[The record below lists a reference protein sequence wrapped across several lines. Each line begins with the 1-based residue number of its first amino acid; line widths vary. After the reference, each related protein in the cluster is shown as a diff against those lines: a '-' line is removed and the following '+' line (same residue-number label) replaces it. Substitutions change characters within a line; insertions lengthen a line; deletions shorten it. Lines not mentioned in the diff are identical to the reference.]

1 MLQDESDR
9 RRLQDLGTRC
19 FGGCDPN
26 IDALAHELG
35 PQGRALLALVTNR
48 DAARV
53 PSLIAA
59 LPEAVQ
65 EQMGRLSLANRD
77 LAPLAGRLILVHGRR
92 DPLIPYSESMA
103 LARAVPGSELF
114 LLDGFSDRKTG
125 VSGKGVSVRVDPG
138 GPSEN

>member
-35 PQGRALLALVTNR
+35 PQVSALLALVTNP

-65 EQMGRLSLANRD
+65 ERMG
-77 LAPLAGRLILVHGRR
+77 G
-92 DPLIPYSESMA
+92 
-103 LARAVPGSELF
+103 
-114 LLDGFSDRKTG
+114 DRKSTRPNSRRQCATRMTSSAG
-125 VSGKGVSVRVDPG
+125 QKKHTTRMTID
-138 GPSEN
+138 

>member
-53 PSLIAA
+53 PPLIAA
-59 LPEAVQ
+59 LPEPVQ
-65 EQMGRLSLANRD
+65 EQLGRRALATRD
-77 LAPLAGRLILVHGRR
+77 LPPPAGRLILVPGRR
-92 DPLIPYSESMA
+92 ATLMPPRARKAPLPA
-103 LARAVPGSELF
+103 P
-114 LLDGFSDRKTG
+114 
-125 VSGKGVSVRVDPG
+125 PG
-138 GPSEN
+138 GRP